1 MRYRRSKKLASGE
14 ATMKGKKAERL
25 PEALQMIGE
34 GRWTV
39 RRAAKFAGLTYHE
52 IPDKMAEMGVDSG
65 PTLKELKENLGQ
77 FRVVAKERNDSMDG

>member
-1 MRYRRSKKLASGE
+1 
-14 ATMKGKKAERL
+14 MKGKRAEKL

-39 RRAAKFAGLTYHE
+39 RQAAKFAGLTYHE
-52 IPDKMAEMGVDSG
+52 ILDKMAEMGVDSG

-77 FRVVAKERNDSMDG
+77 LRVVAKERNDSMGLDD